1 MESIKKFTRSI
12 EDVVSG
18 RSQIEDVR
26 ISMDRGTNA
35 TGSMINSDDVSLID
49 ASQPVMKAMNIV
61 DGKQKKTADSLTKS
75 N

>member
-1 MESIKKFTRSI
+1 MSDDNIDSKSSRLTTQENFDKEEMESIKKFTRSI

-18 RSQIEDVR
+18 RSQIDDVR

-49 ASQPVMKAMNIV
+49 AS
-61 DGKQKKTADSLTKS
+61 
-75 N
+75 